1 MATKQD
7 DATPQS
13 GKKVAVGVLVFIVVT
28 IALVWALKIL
38 LG

>member
-13 GKKVAVGVLVFIVVT
+13 GKKIGVGILLFIVVT